1 MPAQTPTGPLSE
13 TDEITTSTSK
23 SKGLF
28 INRNFTLLASGQAI
42 SNMGDFLYSTTLLV
56 WVFVLTHSAAAV
68 SGVWIAQ
75 YAPIFLLGPIA
86 GVFVDRWNRRRTMI
100 AADVA
105 RAIVALLPFIVPSF
119 L

>member
-13 TDEITTSTSK
+13 ITEITPRLPNSR
-23 SKGLF
+23 GFF

-68 SGVWIAQ
+68 SGEPKPKTAICFNKSATIPT
-75 YAPIFLLGPIA
+75 PIPAKTTPHF
-86 GVFVDRWNRRRTMI
+86 
-100 AADVA
+100 
-105 RAIVALLPFIVPSF
+105 S
-119 L
+119 